1 MNHTLQAA
9 IYRLYRLLLLPK
21 SSKLL
26 QLFNS
31 CEGSK
36 LLLTN
41 HSIRCWCSYSL
52 ALLLTIL
59 CEASFLFKG
68 VLLIQHGTNLMR
80 SKLLIAWLI
89 TLQAASKSYSGS
101 MNHTLQAAIISTL
114 LVH

>member
-1 MNHTLQAA
+1 MLMHKELLANVKESEERVILSESSMNHTLQAA
-9 IYRLYRLLLLPK
+9 IYRLY

-41 HSIRCWCSYSL
+41 QGLSVP
-52 ALLLTIL
+52 
-59 CEASFLFKG
+59 KG

-89 TLQAASKSYSGS
+89 TLQAATRRGVLK
-101 MNHTLQAAIISTL
+101 HDKHSTNAVL
-114 LVH
+114 